1 MSSLNILSLSVIIF
15 TVFLSAC
22 AQVLLKIGASKGG
35 DDPLSGGM
43 QGVLGIIFSAQVM
56 LGVFIYAAS
65 VLIWLWVLSQ
75 VELSVAYPFV
85 GISFI
90 FTLLFGY
97 FLLNEPVN
105 LMRVLGTLL
114 IAGGCVLVGKS

>member
-1 MSSLNILSLSVIIF
+1 MSSLNLVNLSVILF

-22 AQVLLKIGASKGG
+22 AQLLLKIGASKGG
-35 DDPLSGGM
+35 DDPLSGGI
-43 QGVLGIIFSAQVM
+43 QGVLGILFSPQVM
-56 LGVFIYAAS
+56 IGIFIYAAS

-75 VELSVAYPFV
+75 VDLSVAYPFV

-90 FTLLFGY
+90 FTLMFGY

-105 LMRVLGTLL
+105 MSRILGTLL
-114 IAGGCVLVGKS
+114 IAGGCVLVGRS